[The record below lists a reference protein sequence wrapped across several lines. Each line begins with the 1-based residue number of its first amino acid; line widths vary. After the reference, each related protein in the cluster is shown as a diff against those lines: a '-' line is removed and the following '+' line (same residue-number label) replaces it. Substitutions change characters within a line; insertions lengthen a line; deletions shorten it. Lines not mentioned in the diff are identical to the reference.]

1 MRQPLRRYLIRILAV
16 QGAFLLA
23 VIAVVALAG
32 VMLYRSAQREAEA
45 AAVERLR
52 RPAERAAEAIRRH
65 ADDLVSTL
73 SLDLAAEGAAL
84 ERAVPAALWEQISGR
99 ASDLL
104 VVDGGGGGEPTL
116 TRRLG
121 HAGGGVSPALVS
133 GLDAPGRAEDLVARQ
148 ADFLNEVLADGRPA
162 VSGPV
167 RIGPP
172 GEGRALLAAVPREDR
187 LLVATVPID
196 HLERQYVAGRVEP
209 GQTAILLLDVEE
221 RFVGGAP
228 PLQGTTLTDEAQAG
242 RLPGEL
248 ADYIAVRIQGR
259 SEPSASID
267 GPVRV
272 GSAEFDGVLAVVVPV
287 ALGRRD
293 DAGAGADTAATA
305 EDASAVVEAPPRAA
319 TADPRSR
326 RMFLAA
332 MTDRGAVLQQLEEVS
347 RTATLWAAGLIV
359 AVTAVIASSGV
370 ALVRGR
376 TRLERL
382 RTEVVDREL
391 REARSIQERWLP
403 DADPGRKVGHRVID
417 LAATNVPASHISG
430 DFYNYFDLPGG
441 RCALV
446 VGDVTGHGSAAA
458 FLMATSQ
465 LLVRTTLERTRDPGR
480 TLTEVNDLL
489 ARAATGGQFVTLILA
504 VVDADADAMD
514 VASAGHA
521 GPLACD
527 EIGRWRELEV
537 EGELVLGVT
546 SGIEYPTHTLPLD
559 GATAL
564 MFYTDGAVEAVDP
577 DGRRFDLRQLSE
589 GMRAEMPGGPASAKE
604 VVDAALSVVRGFAGG
619 TEFDDDVT
627 LLAAHLTPKADSDP
641 KAAAPPAAVAAGA

>member
-1 MRQPLRRYLIRILAV
+1 MRHSLRRYLIRILVV

-32 VMLYRSAQREAEA
+32 VMLYRSAQREAEV

-52 RPAERAAEAIRRH
+52 RPAERSAEAIRRH
-65 ADDLVSTL
+65 ADDLISTL
-73 SLDLAAEGAAL
+73 SLDLDLAAEGAAL
-84 ERAVPAALWEQISGR
+84 ERAVPAALWEQVSGR

-104 VVDGGGGGEPTL
+104 VVGVEGDAPTL
-116 TRRLG
+116 ARRLG
-121 HAGGGVSPALVS
+121 HAPGGASAALVS
-133 GLDAPGRAEDLVARQ
+133 GLDEPGRAAALVGRESGFL
-148 ADFLNEVLADGRPA
+148 ADVLADGRPA

-167 RIGPP
+167 RVGPP
-172 GEGRALLAAVPREDR
+172 GQGRALLAAVPREDR
-187 LLVATVPID
+187 LLVAVVPID

-209 GQTAILLLDVEE
+209 GQTAILLLDAAE
-221 RFVGGAP
+221 RVVGGAP
-228 PLQGTTLTDEAQAG
+228 PLQGTTLIDEAVQG
-242 RLPGEL
+242 RFPGDL
-248 ADYIAVRIQGR
+248 ADYVAARIGGR

-272 GSAEFDGVLAVVVPV
+272 GSAEFDGTLAVVVPV
-287 ALGRRD
+287 PLGRRD
-293 DAGAGADTAATA
+293 LGEQGEEAFPADAAPA
-305 EDASAVVEAPPRAA
+305 EAQRL
-319 TADPRSR
+319 RSR

-332 MTDRGAVLQQLEEVS
+332 LTDRGAVRRQLEEVS
-347 RTATLWAAGLIV
+347 RTATLWAVGLIV

-376 TRLERL
+376 TSLERL

-403 DADPGRKVGHRVID
+403 PADPGHKLGHRVID

-458 FLMATSQ
+458 FLMATTQ
-465 LLVRTTLERTRDPGR
+465 LLVHTTLERTLDPGR

-504 VVDADADAMD
+504 VVDADADSMEI
-514 VASAGHA
+514 ASAGHA

-537 EGELVLGVT
+537 DGELVLGVT
-546 SGIEYPTHTLPLD
+546 GGIEYPTHTLPLD
-559 GATAL
+559 GASAL

-604 VVDAALSVVRGFAGG
+604 VVDAALAVVRGFAAGR
-619 TEFDDDVT
+619 EFDDDVT
-627 LLAAHLTPKADSDP
+627 LLAAHLSP
-641 KAAAPPAAVAAGA
+641 KAADAPAPAPPAPPAAVPAGA